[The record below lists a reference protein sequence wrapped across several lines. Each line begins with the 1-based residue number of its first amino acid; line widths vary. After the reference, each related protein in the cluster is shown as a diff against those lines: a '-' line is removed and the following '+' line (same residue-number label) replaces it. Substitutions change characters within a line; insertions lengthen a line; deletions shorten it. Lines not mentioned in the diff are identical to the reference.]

1 MDPVDQMD
9 QTDMPAREPGST
21 PPGRDVLRIEG
32 VTKSFPGVTALADV
46 SLTCRAGEI
55 HALVGENGSGKSTLV
70 KVACGVLRA
79 EEGSITIN
87 ETELTRPSPL
97 AARRLG
103 LVAAFQDTALVSE
116 LSVADNILLSFTGDK
131 GFGGPLRR
139 DYAASLLEPFDLPIP
154 PDVLVAQLSPAMRQL
169 LEVARAMMHKPDVLL
184 LDEPTAALD
193 AATIGLLQKLV
204 LDARDRGAAI
214 LYISHHLEEV
224 QRLADRVTVLRDGV
238 ARGTYDGGGWS
249 VDEIVA
255 LMVGGSVDLTF
266 PDRPGV
272 ADDAP
277 EMLRASGLRGPRFG
291 PVDLSVRKGE
301 IVGIAGA
308 EGNGQRELVR
318 ALVGLLPSHG
328 TLEVGGEQTAITSP
342 AAALKADISFQ
353 SGDRVAESIF
363 TEMSVMANSTLPAID
378 QVGKI
383 GTLQRKRERS
393 LFLPVAKK
401 LGIVAASP
409 DQSIGGLSGGNQQK
423 TVLSRAILH
432 RTRLLIVDEPTQ
444 GVDARARTDIYHALR
459 EQADEG
465 KAILINSSDSMELAG
480 MCDRVY
486 VLSRGKVCDELAGDD
501 LEEARIVRSFVAAKT
516 DLSILEDT
524 TPAEAPKA
532 LANLGRLMAR
542 PWMPL
547 VILAILMLIVGAYTA
562 SRSDVFLADA
572 NLSSLLI
579 LAVPLAI
586 VSMGQQ
592 VALLTG
598 GFDISVGA
606 MMSLT
611 VVLMS
616 FWTTSGGLLSSL
628 PAIVLIIGVGLLA
641 GLLNGTIVR
650 GLKVNAIIATIGMTG
665 ILSGVALIKRPTP
678 EGLISIDLQDGLYKQ
693 VGFIPIAFI
702 VVVVVAIVLQVVL
715 MRTGYGLRLRA
726 TGFSE
731 EASHRSGV
739 RVTAMKVAA
748 FAACAGIA
756 ALAGI
761 FLGAQTGNGDPTVGT
776 NFALLSIA
784 ACVIGG
790 ASLAGGRGSFVGTV
804 MAAVFLMLLI
814 NATPLAEINDAYS
827 QLITGVL
834 TILAVLAFS
843 LSRWASGT
851 RK

>member
-1 MDPVDQMD
+1 MDQVAHVDQAGTGD
-9 QTDMPAREPGST
+9 SPEPPALHGREL
-21 PPGRDVLRIEG
+21 LRLTG
-32 VTKSFPGVTALADV
+32 VTKSFPGVRALSEVD
-46 SLTCRAGEI
+46 LTCRAGEI
-55 HALVGENGSGKSTLV
+55 HALVGENGSGKSTLI
-70 KVACGVLRA
+70 KVACGVVRA
-79 EEGSITIN
+79 DAGRIEIN
-87 ETELTRPSPL
+87 EAEMTRASPL

-103 LVAAFQDTALVSE
+103 LIAAFQDTALVPE
-116 LSVADNILLSFTGDK
+116 LTVADNILLSFSSDPGYR
-131 GFGGPLRR
+131 GRLRR
-139 DYAASLLEPFDLPIP
+139 DRAAELLDPFGLPIP

-169 LEVARAMMHKPDVLL
+169 LEVARAMMHRPDVLL

-193 AATIGLLQKLV
+193 AETIKLLQSLV
-204 LDARDRGAAI
+204 LDAKSRGVAI

-238 ARGTYDGGGWS
+238 VRGTYEGGGWS
-249 VDEIVA
+249 VDEIVS

-277 EMLRASGLRGPRFG
+277 EVLHARDFCGPRFG
-291 PVDLSVRKGE
+291 PVEMVVRAGE

-318 ALVGLLPSHG
+318 ALVGLLPSRG
-328 TLEVGGEQTAITSP
+328 AVEVGGSPVEIKSP
-342 AAALKADISFQ
+342 AVALAADISFQ

-363 TEMSVMANSTLPAID
+363 TEMGVMANSTLPAID
-378 QVGKI
+378 QLGRLGSI
-383 GTLQRKRERS
+383 LRRREQG
-393 LFLPVAKK
+393 LFTPVARQ
-401 LGIVAASP
+401 LGIVAASA
-409 DQSIGGLSGGNQQK
+409 DQPIGNLSGGNQQK
-423 TVLSRAILH
+423 AVLARALLH

-459 EQADEG
+459 DEADSG
-465 KAILINSSDSMELAG
+465 KAILINSSDSLELAG
-480 MCDRVY
+480 LCDRVY
-486 VLSRGKVCDELAGDD
+486 VLSRGKVVDEFDSEVD
-501 LEEARIVRSFVAAKT
+501 ESTIIRSFVAAKT
-516 DLSILEDT
+516 DLTVREDA
-524 TPAEAPKA
+524 TPAEIPRLVAKIGAA
-532 LANLGRLMAR
+532 LAR

-547 VILAILMLIVGAYTA
+547 VVLAILMLVVGVYSATK
-562 SRSDVFLADA
+562 SDVFLGKE
-572 NLSSLLI
+572 NLSSLFV

-586 VSMGQQ
+586 VAMGQQ
-592 VALLTG
+592 IALLTG

-616 FWTTSGGLLSSL
+616 FWSTSGGLGSAL
-628 PAIVLIIGVGLLA
+628 PGLLGILVVGLVA
-641 GLLNGTIVR
+641 GLGNGVVVR

-665 ILSGVALIKRPTP
+665 ILSGIALIKRPTP
-678 EGLISIDLQDGLYKQ
+678 AGEISISLQNTLYHQ
-693 VGFIPIAFI
+693 IGFFPVAFI
-702 VVVVVAIVLQVVL
+702 VIVAVAVVLQVVL

-731 EASHRSGV
+731 ESSRRTGV
-739 RVTAMKVAA
+739 RVNAVKVGA
-748 FAACAGIA
+748 FVLCAGVA

-761 FLGAQTGNGDPTVGT
+761 FLGAQTGNGDPTVGG

-790 ASLAGGRGSFVGTV
+790 ASLSGGRGSFVGSV
-804 MAAVFLMLLI
+804 MASVFLMLLI
-814 NATPLAEINDAYS
+814 NATPLVQINDAYS

-834 TILAVLAFS
+834 TLLAVLAFS

-851 RK
+851 QR

>member
-1 MDPVDQMD
+1 MDRVTQMEEI
-9 QTDMPAREPGST
+9 QAPAPADGL
-21 PPGRDVLRIEG
+21 PAPKRDVLRLEG
-32 VTKSFPGVTALADV
+32 VTKAFPGVKALADV
-46 SLTCRAGEI
+46 DLTCRAGEI

-70 KVACGVLRA
+70 KVACGVMRA
-79 EEGSITIN
+79 DAGTITIN
-87 ETELTRPSPL
+87 ERALTRASPL

-103 LVAAFQDTALVSE
+103 LVAAFQDTALVPE
-116 LSVADNILLSFTGDK
+116 LSVADNILLSFTGDR

-139 DYAASLLEPFDLPIP
+139 EYAAQLLEPFNLPIP
-154 PDVLVAQLSPAMRQL
+154 PDALVAQLSPAMRQL
-169 LEVARAMMHKPDVLL
+169 LEVARAMMHKPEVLL

-193 AATIGLLQKLV
+193 ADTIGLLQSLV
-204 LDARDRGAAI
+204 LDAKRNGAAI

-238 ARGTYDGGGWS
+238 VRGTYDGGGWS

-272 ADDAP
+272 PAEAS
-277 EMLRASGLRGPRFG
+277 EMLHTKGFRGPRFG
-291 PVDLSVRKGE
+291 PVDMTVRKGE

-328 TLEVGGEQTAITSP
+328 ELQVEGRPTSITSP
-342 AAALKADISFQ
+342 AAALRADISFQ

-363 TEMSVMANSTLPAID
+363 TEMSVMSNSTLPAVD
-378 QVGKI
+378 QLGELATI
-383 GTLQRKRERS
+383 RRRREQG
-393 LFLPVAKK
+393 LFLPAARK

-409 DQSIGGLSGGNQQK
+409 DQPIGSLSGGNQQK

-459 EQADEG
+459 EQADDG
-465 KAILINSSDSMELAG
+465 KAILLNSSDSMELAG
-480 MCDRVY
+480 LCDRVY
-486 VLSRGKVCDELAGDD
+486 VLSRGKIVDELAGEQ
-501 LEEARIVRSFVAAKT
+501 LEESRIIRSFVAAKT
-516 DLSILEDT
+516 DLSVHEDLA
-524 TPAEAPKA
+524 PAEAPRA
-532 LANLGRLMAR
+532 VAQAGRILAK

-547 VILAILMLIVGAYTA
+547 VVLGLLMLVVGAYTA
-562 SRSDVFLADA
+562 SKSDVFLGKA
-572 NLSSLLI
+572 NLSGLFI
-579 LAVPLAI
+579 IAVPLAI
-586 VSMGQQ
+586 VAMGQQ

-606 MMSLT
+606 MMSVA

-616 FWTTSGGLLSSL
+616 FWTTSGGLGSALPSL
-628 PAIVLIIGVGLLA
+628 LVVIVVGMAA
-641 GLLNGTIVR
+641 GLSNGVIVR

-665 ILSGVALIKRPTP
+665 ILSGIALIKRPTP
-678 EGLISIDLQDGLYKQ
+678 AGEISIDLQDALYKQ
-693 VGFIPIAFI
+693 VGFLPIVFV
-702 VVVVVAIVLQVVL
+702 VVVVVAIGLQIAL

-731 EASHRSGV
+731 EASHRTGV
-739 RVTAMKVAA
+739 RVNLIKVGA
-748 FAACAGIA
+748 FVACAAIA

-814 NATPLAEINDAYS
+814 NATPLVEINDAYS